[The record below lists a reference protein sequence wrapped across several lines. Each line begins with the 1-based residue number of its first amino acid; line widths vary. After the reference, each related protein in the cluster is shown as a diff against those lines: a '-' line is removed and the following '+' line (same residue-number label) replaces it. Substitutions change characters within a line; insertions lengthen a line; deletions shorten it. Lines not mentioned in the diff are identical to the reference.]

1 METLRN
7 IMTSHCKKLQ
17 HKFADVCP
25 ACTKRAQT
33 AKNCCRTDFKP
44 QGLWTIFDR
53 HLNRMEDQM
62 QKLGKM
68 ASISQEL
75 PWTFTQSSIQMISIA
90 QSTSVTFSSTSIEFD
105 SHYFYFS
112 IISLNCILQI
122 EQGIE
127 ELDVSHHIRPSEK
140 KEATKFWKKPMAIRF
155 LA

>member
-1 METLRN
+1 
-7 IMTSHCKKLQ
+7 
-17 HKFADVCP
+17 
-25 ACTKRAQT
+25 
-33 AKNCCRTDFKP
+33 
-44 QGLWTIFDR
+44 
-53 HLNRMEDQM
+53 MEDQM

-105 SHYFYFS
+105 SHYFYFP
-112 IISLNCILQI
+112 IISLNCILHI

-127 ELDVSHHIRPSEK
+127 DLEDVSHHIRPSEK
-140 KEATKFWKKPMAIRF
+140 KEAKKIIAGRSLF